1 MTAQNES
8 HPIHISSNGE
18 FTEAGQVD
26 LLGNQMAT
34 RQCYQVIVEVGQIEP
49 AGNEPKSS
57 SAKSQCDTS
66 HYLI

>member
-1 MTAQNES
+1 MKA
-8 HPIHISSNGE
+8 ISSTYHQMVSYL
-18 FTEAGQVD
+18 TEAGQVD

-57 SAKSQCDTS
+57 SAKS
-66 HYLI
+66 